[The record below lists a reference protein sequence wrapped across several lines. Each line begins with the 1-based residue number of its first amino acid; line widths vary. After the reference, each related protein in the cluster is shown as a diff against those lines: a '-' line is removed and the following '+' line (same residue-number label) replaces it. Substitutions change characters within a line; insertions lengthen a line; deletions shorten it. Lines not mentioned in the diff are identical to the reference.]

1 MREVDLDA
9 IRDEYRD
16 FYLRDDWEGAL
27 AAYDRSLALLAERDQ
42 RIAELE
48 QDIGELGI
56 QYVKASNGRV

>member
-48 QDIGELGI
+48 QDIRELGI